1 MDNFFGESHGFQEE
15 RRGSVV
21 ETEYKGRRTKEID
34 CQRGEDHNNILE
46 PLGGGGVSCKFNI
59 VTHQKS
65 LTPPQA
71 INNKRFLK
79 LSFAV
84 NILPY

>member
-1 MDNFFGESHGFQEE
+1 MDFFWGESHGFQEE
-15 RRGSVV
+15 RKGSVV
-21 ETEYKGRRTKEID
+21 ATEYKGRRTKEID
-34 CQRGEDHNNILE
+34 CQRGEYHNNILE
-46 PLGGGGVSCKFNI
+46 PLGGGVSCKFNI

>member
-65 LTPPQA
+65 LTPPSGD
-71 INNKRFLK
+71 K
-79 LSFAV
+79 
-84 NILPY
+84 

>member
-1 MDNFFGESHGFQEE
+1 MDLFLGESHGFQEE

-21 ETEYKGRRTKEID
+21 ATEYKGRRTKEID

-46 PLGGGGVSCKFNI
+46 PLGGGGVSCNI

-65 LTPPQA
+65 LTPPSGD
-71 INNKRFLK
+71 K
-79 LSFAV
+79 
-84 NILPY
+84 

>member
-46 PLGGGGVSCKFNI
+46 PLGGGGGVM
-59 VTHQKS
+59 
-65 LTPPQA
+65 
-71 INNKRFLK
+71 
-79 LSFAV
+79 
-84 NILPY
+84 